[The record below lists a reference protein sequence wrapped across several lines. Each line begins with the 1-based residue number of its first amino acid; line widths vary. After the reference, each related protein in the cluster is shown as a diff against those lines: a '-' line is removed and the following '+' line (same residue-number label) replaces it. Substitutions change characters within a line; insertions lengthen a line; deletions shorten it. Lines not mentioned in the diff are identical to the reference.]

1 MLTLGQIA
9 HFDTFGYLVL
19 RGLFSAE
26 EMAVIDREFEEVMA
40 EDRAGE
46 SFRGDKRHAVVACAE
61 KRPALRSVIDDD
73 RIYGAMEDLLGPD
86 LIWFGSDGN
95 YYTGDTAWHSDGT
108 VMDIGRIK
116 VAFYLDPVTLD
127 TGCLRFIP
135 GSHKMPLHE
144 ELQPLWIERTKQIIA
159 EGRQGDEA
167 LDKYRDKGIDVDA
180 QAFDMAQDQI
190 PAYAAESEP
199 GDVVMFDENL
209 YHASFGGGTG
219 RRMLCMVYGNIPESE
234 STEAFF
240 ARSYG
245 RPMSTLSAVTTTE
258 AMSAEEFLKSAYGT
272 QSSKKRT
279 MRALAYGD
287 REFAHPKAFLE
298 SERPRIKG
306 LVARSKC
313 LGMT

>member
-1 MLTLGQIA
+1 MLTPGQIA
-9 HFDTFGYLVL
+9 FFDTFGYLVL

-46 SFRGDKRHAVVACAE
+46 GFRGDKRHAVMACAE
-61 KRPALRSVIDDD
+61 QRPAMRSVIDDD

-108 VMDIGRIK
+108 VMDMGRIK
-116 VAFYLDPVTLD
+116 VAFYLDPVTRY

-144 ELQPLWIERTKQIIA
+144 ELVPLWVERTKQIIA

-167 LDKYRDKGIDVDA
+167 LDKYREKGIDVDA
-180 QAFDMAQDQI
+180 QGFDIAPDQI
-190 PAYAAESEP
+190 PAYAAESQP

-209 YHASFGGGTG
+209 YHASFGGETG
-219 RRMLCMVYGNIPESE
+219 RRMVCLVYGNIPESE
-234 STEAFF
+234 SAEAFF
-240 ARSYG
+240 GRSYG
-245 RPMSTLSAVTTTE
+245 RPTSTLSPGTLLE
-258 AMSAEEFLKSAYGT
+258 AMSAEAFLKGSYGRE
-272 QSSKKRT
+272 KMA
-279 MRALAYGD
+279 MRALGYGD
-287 REFAHPKAFLE
+287 REWAHPKAFLE

-306 LVARSKC
+306 LVARSKR